1 MGWRVSGSSG
11 GSKAFRATG
20 LSLSVFVTMPMMKV
34 GVVRMPMHK
43 RAVLMPV
50 GVRLTRRSV
59 RPMRMLMMFVMCVP
73 VLVLHRL
80 VRMLMLIAFR
90 QVQP

>member
-1 MGWRVSGSSG
+1 
-11 GSKAFRATG
+11 
-20 LSLSVFVTMPMMKV
+20 MPMMKV

-43 RAVLMPV
+43 RAVPMPV
-50 GVRLTRRSV
+50 SVRLTRLSV
-59 RPMRMLMMFVMCVP
+59 RPMRMLMMFVMRVP

-80 VRMLMLIAFR
+80 VRMLMLMAFR